1 MLVVSLGAAPADAAG
16 ALDAMPAIPHA
27 DPPPPFGGMEGLR
40 STLSF
45 VFDRVGDARG
55 VFAA

>member
-1 MLVVSLGAAPADAAG
+1 
-16 ALDAMPAIPHA
+16 MPAIPHA